1 MSAFKLK
8 APAKVN
14 LCIRVLGKRTDG
26 FHEIESVFYQV
37 SLFDTLTF
45 ELLPT
50 DQLMLT
56 CSDKTCGPVGQNLVI
71 KAANLLRKRY
81 GVTAGASIHLD
92 KKIPAGAG
100 LGGGSSDAAAA
111 LVGLSKLWELKFSS
125 KKPNAELHFMAE
137 QLGSDVPFFLY
148 GPAARVSG
156 RGEVVIPFIPKK
168 PFHMLLVKPDFSIST
183 AWAYQNLTLTNNRR
197 KSRLCCSSIVGGDT
211 GEVADGLWN
220 DFEQIVLKRFPEVR
234 EIKSRL
240 VDAGA
245 LGTVMS
251 GSGSSVVGLFD
262 SHDQAVIASK
272 EFGQLWNVTAET
284 LMESVID

>member
-1 MSAFKLK
+1 MSIFKLK
-8 APAKVN
+8 APAKIN
-14 LCIRVLGKRTDG
+14 LCLRVLGKRNDG
-26 FHEIESVFYQV
+26 FHEIESVFYQI

-45 ELLPT
+45 ELLQT

-56 CSDKTCGPVGQNLVI
+56 CSDKTCGPTEQNLVI
-71 KAANLLRKRY
+71 KAADLLRKRY

-92 KKIPAGAG
+92 KKIPARAG

-111 LVGLSKLWELKFSS
+111 LIGLSKLWKLQFSS
-125 KKPNAELHFMAE
+125 KKFKAELRSMAE

-156 RGEVVIPFIPKK
+156 RGEVVIPFTPKES
-168 PFHMLLVKPDFSIST
+168 FHMLLVKPDCSIST
-183 AWAYQNLTLTNNRR
+183 AWAYQNLTLTNSRR

-211 GEVADGLWN
+211 GEVANGLWN
-220 DFEQIVLKRFPEVR
+220 DFEQVVLKRFPEVR

-240 VDAGA
+240 LDAGA
-245 LGTVMS
+245 LGAVMS

-262 SHDQAVIASK
+262 SHDKAVIASK
-272 EFGQLWNVTAET
+272 KFGQLWNITAET
-284 LMESVID
+284 LMESIID